1 MSSQNR
7 QFWPPS
13 PLLVVFSLSKIGNF
27 WPPPPLRRHSLWT
40 APYNI
45 SPKWFHRPI
54 KDCFFLRLKNEKCW
68 AIKDK
73 WIKHLT
79 CYFFKVWLFWKKVT
93 TFRINLKIDN
103 HSNCIKI
110 KTRQNKELKNCRKNI
125 PDLTRPSR
133 KMTALS
139 YSWTILMHQNRENGN
154 VSTMRITEKV
164 KIRHEAKLP
173 Q

>member
-1 MSSQNR
+1 MNQASDM
-7 QFWPPS
+7 
-13 PLLVVFSLSKIGNF
+13 LLLQSL
-27 WPPPPLRRHSLWT
+27 
-40 APYNI
+40 A
-45 SPKWFHRPI
+45 
-54 KDCFFLRLKNEKCW
+54 FLEK
-68 AIKDK
+68 K
-73 WIKHLT
+73 L
-79 CYFFKVWLFWKKVT
+79 LFLEK
-93 TFRINLKIDN
+93 NLKIDN

-139 YSWTILMHQNRENGN
+139 YSWTILMQKNSENGN